1 MSRLRLVTLASLF
14 VIAAVASLHAQFSV
28 LYNFN
33 PAASG
38 NLNGVLAQ
46 GLDGDIYGTNTY
58 PAGVLKITPTGSP
71 VLLNKNLYLP
81 FGMTLG
87 TDGNFYGTALDS
99 GSVPCGTVPCGLLF
113 KMTPGGT
120 LTVLH
125 NFTGGADGA
134 APYYPPVQ
142 GPDGNFYGTTSLGG
156 NPKAC
161 DISPPAPGAGT
172 VYKVTPSGTFTTIH
186 QFDSFDGCSP
196 RGPLTLGTDGNL
208 YGTTYSGGSLGAGE
222 VFKVNTAGKV
232 TVVVSLN
239 GADGQNP
246 IGPIVQAS
254 DGNFYGTTYS
264 GGSSFIGYGV
274 VFKVTPGGAL
284 TVLHNFMGAPD
295 GAYPSFGLTQAT
307 DGDLYGTT
315 AQGGTCASGVG
326 CGTIFR
332 VTLSGAYSIVHN
344 FDGAAG
350 GGNPSTAVFQHTKGA
365 LYGATAGG
373 GSHSSGVVYSFG
385 LPSVPFIAPLT
396 ASGKPGQTVEI
407 LGQALT
413 GTTKVDFGTGAATFT
428 VVSGTNLTAVVPAT
442 GTTGNISAVT
452 PSGTLV
458 SNKVF
463 RVIPTIASVS
473 PANGPVGSAVVIAGA
488 GLTQTTRVTFGGVK
502 ATAFTVKS
510 ATQVTTTVPNGAR
523 TGSVVITTPGGTG
536 AGPKAFRVTPVIKG
550 FSPASGKVGTSVT
563 ITGTS
568 FTSATS
574 VTFGGATA
582 TFTVN
587 SDSQVTATVPTN
599 GVTGKIGITTPGG
612 TATSSSNFTVTP

>member
-1 MSRLRLVTLASLF
+1 MSRVRLVTLASFF
-14 VIAAVASLHAQFSV
+14 VIGAVASLQAQFSV

-46 GLDGDIYGTNTY
+46 GFDGDIYGTNTA

-71 VLLNKNLYLP
+71 TLLNENLYLP

-87 TDGNFYGTALDS
+87 SDGNFYGTALDS
-99 GSVPCGTVPCGLLF
+99 GSVACGTVPCGLLF
-113 KMTPGGT
+113 KMTPSGT

-125 NFTGGADGA
+125 NFTGGVDGA
-134 APYYPPVQ
+134 TPYYPPVQ
-142 GPDGNFYGTTSLGG
+142 GADGNFYGTTSLGG

-161 DISPPAPGAGT
+161 DIGPPAPGAGT
-172 VYKVTPSGTFTTIH
+172 VYKVTLLGVFTTIH
-186 QFDSFDGCSP
+186 QFNGFDGCAP

-208 YGTTYSGGSLGAGE
+208 YGTTYTGGAGAGE
-222 VFKVNTAGKV
+222 VFKMNTAGKV
-232 TVVVSLN
+232 TVIASLN
-239 GADGQNP
+239 GTDGQNP

-264 GGSSFIGYGV
+264 GGNSLIAYGV

-284 TVLHNFMGAPD
+284 TVVHDFMGAPD
-295 GAYPSFGLTQAT
+295 GAYPSFGLMQAT

-315 AQGGTCASGVG
+315 TQGGTCASGVG

-332 VTLSGAYSIVHN
+332 VTLAGAYSIVHN

-385 LPSVPFIAPLT
+385 LPTVPFIAPVT
-396 ASGKPGQTVEI
+396 FSGKPGQTVEI
-407 LGQALT
+407 LGEGLT
-413 GTTKVDFGTGAATFT
+413 GTTKVNFGAGAAAFK
-428 VVSGTNLTAVVPAT
+428 VVSNTNMTAVIPAT
-442 GTTGNISAVT
+442 GTTGTVTAVT
-452 PSGTLV
+452 PTGTLT
-458 SNKVF
+458 SDKVF
-463 RVIPTIASVS
+463 RVIPTIASVT
-473 PANGPVGSAVVIAGA
+473 PASGPVGTPVVITGA
-488 GLTQTTRVTFGGVK
+488 GLTQTSKVMFGGVK

-510 ATQVTTTVPNGAR
+510 ATQVTTTVPSGAK
-523 TGSVVITTPGGTG
+523 TGAVVVTAPGGSG
-536 AGPKAFRVTPVIKG
+536 GSAKAFRVTPVITG
-550 FSPASGKVGTSVT
+550 FSPTSGKVGTPVT

-568 FTSATS
+568 FTGATS
-574 VTFGGATA
+574 VTFGGVSA

-587 SDSQVTATVPTN
+587 SDKQVTATVPSSA
-599 GVTGKIGITTPGG
+599 VTGKIAITTPGG
-612 TATSSSNFTVTP
+612 VALSATNFTVTP